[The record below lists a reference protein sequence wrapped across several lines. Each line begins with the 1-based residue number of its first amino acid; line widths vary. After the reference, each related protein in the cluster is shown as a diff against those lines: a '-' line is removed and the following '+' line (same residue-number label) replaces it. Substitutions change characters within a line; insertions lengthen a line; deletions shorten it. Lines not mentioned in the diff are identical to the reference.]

1 VHAVHLRTPHLGRV
15 TLLAAL
21 LTLCV
26 IALLALT
33 ADTGSDDVSGSSPPR
48 SAELATTPQPAPT
61 RVAEPVWVTDPL
73 APPALLR

>member
-26 IALLALT
+26 VALLALA
-33 ADTGSDDVSGSSPPR
+33 ADTGSDDVSGSSPARP
-48 SAELATTPQPAPT
+48 AEVVGAPQP
-61 RVAEPVWVTDPL
+61 VSEPVWVTDPL